1 MNSTTPTTDRQLIA
15 NRKTIPATHR
25 SLPPLAWIAV
35 VTLALLISPPARAW
49 WDTQIKAQTP
59 VPLVQEFPAAKCQGA
74 TALQEDAQADGGQG
88 GKVVYLKPG
97 SELTFQKDLKR
108 GFYSVW
114 IIARADEKEFHRP
127 AQISRKIPL
136 TGGEVELA
144 DPCQTVIATLTLK
157 RPDGQIQKWA
167 MPIVFDTQ
175 YAVVSKLYF
184 PLHSAGPC
192 ELSVGFDGRSETGLL
207 VDRLELRDVLGNC
220 ARQAAKTQRTLKTDA
235 ELAALR
241 EPIAAAAAA
250 KKAAA
255 KNPKPPVVPSPE
267 QQRAATEA
275 LWNTI
280 PALNIMN
287 ADPTFKGWA
296 TAEYKL
302 FGAAGLY
309 EKTGAKDQ
317 GWQAAILLCAYAEKF
332 PGLDHAFQA
341 SEPTSNF
348 GTRKLSWG
356 SQDGKILYS
365 GWAGSAIQKIATTYD
380 QLFDFIK
387 DNQEL
392 ADYISTKIPWV
403 KKPQDVI
410 ELLDSNLLQHG
421 VDCLNRRVIRDDVA
435 AALLPLV
442 QGANEVS
449 RQMLAGGL
457 FSKTHFD
464 MTDAGGLEDQ
474 AFSAF
479 NRGGVHY
486 IGSMGYVSD
495 ALTDILEYLNK
506 YHQLGG
512 DPRFDLSD
520 PERYPNL
527 KEARLTKQGLY
538 AAGGFPIIVG
548 DSMDL
553 RRNRAKQD
561 PAFGAIPEFPS
572 RVVEGFGEV
581 VLEDGQGL
589 TNPLLKRAVAIH
601 TGIGRGHSHQDTL
614 NFELF
619 AHGCRLAPDLGGRH
633 EGALSAQPNMRN
645 SCMHNLVEVDQKNF
659 ENDATGSTTS
669 GSGWTT
675 SFSPQ
680 PGVQYTANSGRA
692 TSHPTVQLYQRST
705 AMIDGDVTETNAD
718 VYLFDVFRVQGGKV
732 HTYCFHGAPDF
743 WADASGTSVVS
754 KLKTNFKLKPAGPA
768 AQEYMHRRPADSLQ
782 EAEAPAILEASWPLG
797 QSYQKQYQESFYQA
811 DQPVGVTLTLFGHA
825 GELVMVGGATSKAY
839 PVDMPYLHVQGRQEN
854 EGRAS
859 VYPALYEAHA
869 GAPFLSDKRLLT
881 MKPASP
887 DAKAGV
893 AVAVKVGTNRRDV
906 LYSSLQPDQPVEIE
920 DGTQVAGEFG
930 FVSEDAAGLRML
942 HLVGGTKLTRGDI
955 GVTCDRAAYS
965 ARIETVDYLHRSLTL
980 SAEFPARLLDRQ
992 LGLFGNDRHWAEFQL
1007 DKVADRNASVVYT
1020 PKYYQS
1026 KIEFVDEAKSQVTT
1040 ELEPAVYGC
1049 DPQFCNGTTVSND
1062 RGDKFWK
1069 VTFNPS
1075 ERWMYLGWP
1084 GCRLSYPTAVTEA
1097 DLKDAQG
1104 DSQWTLKLFGNGSKE
1119 KAEEKARTAQA
1130 EKLAPTNN
1138 PVTGAVPAPTKPA
1151 ATPQPGLESRDQ
1163 VILDLQ
1169 ITRVDPE
1176 NHLIYFKMP
1185 DNPDYQTGGWQ
1196 FANRILQNAAGTKKW
1211 LASYPGTVNTWTLEG
1226 SVKPTKKDLNP
1237 DGTGHLNAYHFGPAD
1252 TLTVKTFVYLKRL
1265 EKGLYQL
1272 KANVPCQVTLPDA
1285 GSCEISGDGQE
1296 YHSLPAHKLAKG
1308 LTIPFTAQDLGTGT
1322 VWIRTHL

>member
-1 MNSTTPTTDRQLIA
+1 MNSGTTTTNRLAIFQQSAGRLPQQLAHILAVGAIA
-15 NRKTIPATHR
+15 FLSPRPAQ
-25 SLPPLAWIAV
+25 
-35 VTLALLISPPARAW
+35 AW

-59 VPLVQEFPAAKCQGA
+59 VPLVQEFPAANCQGA
-74 TALQEDAQADGGQG
+74 TALRTDAQADGGQG
-88 GKVVYLKPG
+88 GKVAYLKPG
-97 SELTFQKDLKR
+97 SELTIQKDLKR

-114 IIARADEKEFHRP
+114 IIARADEKEYQRP
-127 AQISRKIPL
+127 AQIVRKIPL
-136 TGGEVELA
+136 TGGEVELT

-157 RPDGQIQKWA
+157 RPDGQVQKWD
-167 MPIVFDTQ
+167 MPIIFDTK

-184 PLHSAGPC
+184 PLHIAGPC
-192 ELSVGFDGRSETGLL
+192 ELSVGFDARSEIGLL
-207 VDRLELRDVLGNC
+207 VDRLEVRDVLGNC

-255 KNPKPPVVPSPE
+255 KNPKPAPVPSPE
-267 QQRAATEA
+267 QLHAHTEA
-275 LWNTI
+275 LWTNY
-280 PALNIMN
+280 PPLNLMQ
-287 ADPTFKGWA
+287 ADPLFKGW
-296 TAEYKL
+296 TASEYKL
-302 FGAAGLY
+302 LRDADLY
-309 EKTGAKDQ
+309 EKTGDKDR
-317 GWQAAILLCAYAEKF
+317 GWDAAVLLCAYAEKY

-348 GTRKLSWG
+348 GSRKLSWG
-356 SQDGKILYS
+356 SLDGKILYS
-365 GWAGSAIQKIATTYD
+365 GWAGPAIQKIATAYD

-387 DNQEL
+387 NNQEL
-392 ADYISTKIPWV
+392 ADYIGTKIPWV

-442 QGANEVS
+442 QGVNEVS

-474 AFSAF
+474 VFSAF

-495 ALTDILEYLNK
+495 ALTDILENLNK
-506 YHQLGG
+506 YRQLGG
-512 DPRFDLSD
+512 DRRFDLSD
-520 PERYPNL
+520 PECYPNL
-527 KEARLTKQGLY
+527 KEARTTKQSLY

-553 RRNRAKQD
+553 RRNRAKKD
-561 PAFGAIPEFPS
+561 PSFGAIPEFPS

-619 AHGCRLAPDLGGRH
+619 AQGCRLAPDLGGRH
-633 EGALSAQPNMRN
+633 EGALSAQPNMRGN
-645 SCMHNLVEVDQKNF
+645 CMHNLVEVDQKNF
-659 ENDATGSTTS
+659 ENDSTGSTTS

-680 PGVQYTANSGRA
+680 PGAQYTANSARA
-692 TSHPTVQLYQRST
+692 ASHPNVQLYQRST
-705 AMIDGDVTETNAD
+705 AMIDGDVTDTNAD

-743 WADASGTSVVS
+743 WTDASGTSVVS
-754 KLKTNFKLKPAGPA
+754 KLKTNFELKPAGSA
-768 AQEYMHRRPADSLQ
+768 AQKYMKRRPSESQQ
-782 EAEAPAILEASWPLG
+782 EATAPAVLEATWPLG

-839 PVDMPYLHVQGRQEN
+839 PVDMPYLHVQSRQDN
-854 EGRAS
+854 EGRSS

-869 GAPFLSDKRLLT
+869 GAPFLSGKRLLKV
-881 MKPASP
+881 KPASQ
-887 DAKAGV
+887 DAKASV
-893 AVAVKVGTNRRDV
+893 AVAVKVGANRRDV
-906 LYSSLQPDQPVEIE
+906 LYSSLQPDQPAELE
-920 DGTQVAGEFG
+920 DGTQIAGEFG
-930 FVSEDAAGLRML
+930 FVSDDADGLRML
-942 HLVGGTKLTRGDI
+942 HLVGGTKLVHAEI
-955 GVTCDRAAYS
+955 GVTCDRATYS
-965 ARIETVDYLHRSLTL
+965 ARIEAVDYLHRTLTL
-980 SAEFPARLLDRQ
+980 SEAFPARLLDRQ
-992 LGLFGNDRHWAEFQL
+992 MGLFGNDRHWVEFQL
-1007 DKVADRNASVVYT
+1007 DKVAGRNASVVYT

-1026 KIEFVDEAKSQVTT
+1026 KIEFIDESKSQVTT

-1069 VTFNPS
+1069 VTFNPA

-1084 GCRLSYPTAVTEA
+1084 GCRLSYPTEINEA
-1097 DLKDAQG
+1097 DLKDANG

-1119 KAEEKARTAQA
+1119 MAAAKKAAAPVEKSA
-1130 EKLAPTNN
+1130 EPKDAASSM
-1138 PVTGAVPAPTKPA
+1138 VTTPEKPA
-1151 ATPQPGLESRDQ
+1151 AAPQPGLESRDE
-1163 VILDLQ
+1163 VILEMQ
-1169 ITRVDPE
+1169 ITRVDPA

-1185 DNPDYQTGGWQ
+1185 ENPDYQTGGWQ
-1196 FANRILQNAAGTKKW
+1196 FANRILQNASGTKKW

-1226 SVKPTKKDLNP
+1226 SDKPTKLALNP
-1237 DGTGHLNAYHFGPAD
+1237 DGTGHLNAYQFGPQD

-1265 EKGLYQL
+1265 EKGLFQL
-1272 KANVPCQVTLPDA
+1272 KANVPCQITLP
-1285 GSCEISGDGQE
+1285 GTGHCEISRDGKAYQAQ
-1296 YHSLPAHKLAKG
+1296 PAQSQGKAVTVK
-1308 LTIPFTAQDLGTGT
+1308 FTAQDLGTGT
-1322 VWIRTHL
+1322 LWLKISH